1 MGPSGRLVIKTTCTI
16 SKPLPW
22 ILKALKNEA
31 TFTEKR
37 ETRSDNGVSNQQE
50 CRFSLIIYC
59 VYLWTQSTIPAH
71 DKGPRNLLCHTQ
83 TPIYMWKQLL
93 ASFLI
98 ILLWPLTDNLHTFT
112 HCRRFWHAIVLKY
125 TLPFYSGRKP
135 ETQLKLVCCEKL
147 LKCYQ
152 IWLVLLELKIYSI
165 IGIM

>member
-37 ETRSDNGVSNQQE
+37 ETRSDSGVSNQQE

-71 DKGPRNLLCHTQ
+71 DKGLRNILCHTQ
-83 TPIYMWKQLL
+83 TPIHIWKQLL

-112 HCRRFWHAIVLKY
+112 HWRRSWNTIVLKY
-125 TLPFYSGRKP
+125 TLPFSLWQETWNTVKTGVLWKASEMLSNMACTSGIKD
-135 ETQLKLVCCEKL
+135 L
-147 LKCYQ
+147 LN
-152 IWLVLLELKIYSI
+152 
-165 IGIM
+165 